1 MKKNLAKILSA
12 VMVAL
17 MLLSLLPISAF
28 AANMSWTFT
37 ATVIGGYY
45 SRNDGTVSTTN
56 RYNWNRHLS
65 NDAEHEVGYKF
76 EWDSTAGGDT
86 YSGGWQLCWTVD
98 GNVAERVRAYI
109 YDRDMSNASGSWTTP
124 SSSHTGNSTHSFTIY
139 LSSFPKADYSK
150 YVTLTYDANGGENA
164 PAAEKKLRNADGTRF
179 TTSSVVPTYEGH
191 DFAGWA
197 DTPNAEEAQYKAGD
211 PITITA
217 NKTIYA
223 VWNEHVHVDEND
235 DGFCD
240 ECNACMHPHND
251 NGYCTVDGCTHE
263 GDCCANHEH
272 SHVDADE
279 EGFCDDENCQACL
292 HPKDD
297 DGYCLIENCNHTG
310 DCCPRRK
317 MTKPGMTKS
326 ADKDTVAAGE
336 KVTFTLKSNVP
347 DYLYKFLP
355 AVTVDDPTIISIL
368 SANNYYLVFHDNMD
382 ERLIF
387 NNDVVITVNGK
398 ALAANLY
405 TVTPDTEDGC
415 AFHITLDLI
424 AIFNA
429 GEYFTRDDIAN
440 APEIIVTYSANLAED
455 ITAGTYKNSA
465 YVAFEEEESAK
476 SDVTVDVYAVEIF
489 KYDQVNSMTG
499 LAGAVFELKD
509 LEGNLIRGNIVSG
522 ADGYVTIDGLA
533 AGKYVL
539 VEVTAPE
546 GYLKSDKALEVT
558 LEGATHTVH
567 VRFAN
572 APIPHT
578 GGNGTMIFTV
588 SGIAIIGAALA
599 MLVIARKKSK
609 EN

>member
-12 VMVAL
+12 VLVAL

-28 AANMSWTFT
+28 AADMSWTFT
-37 ATVIGGYY
+37 TTVIGGYY
-45 SRNDGTVSTTN
+45 SRNDGSVSSTN
-56 RYNWNRHLS
+56 KYNWNKHLS
-65 NDAEHEVGYKF
+65 NDTDHEVGYKF
-76 EWDSTAGGDT
+76 EWDSSAGGDT

-98 GNVAERVRAYI
+98 GNVVDRVKAYI
-109 YDRDMSNASGSWTTP
+109 YDRDMSTATGSWTAP
-124 SSSHTGNSTHSFTIY
+124 GSSHTGNSTHSFTIY

-150 YVTLTYDANGGENA
+150 YVTLTYDANGGEGA
-164 PAAEKKLRNADGTRF
+164 PAAEKKLRNADGTQF
-179 TTSSVVPTYEGH
+179 TISTVEPTYEGH

-197 DTPNAEEAQYKAGD
+197 DTPNAEAAQYKAGD
-211 PITITA
+211 TITITA

-223 VWNEHVHVDEND
+223 VWTEHIPSGKV
-235 DGFCD
+235 
-240 ECNACMHPHND
+240 
-251 NGYCTVDGCTHE
+251 
-263 GDCCANHEH
+263 
-272 SHVDADE
+272 
-279 EGFCDDENCQACL
+279 
-292 HPKDD
+292 
-297 DGYCLIENCNHTG
+297 
-310 DCCPRRK
+310 
-317 MTKPGMTKS
+317 TKPGMTKS
-326 ADKDTVAAGE
+326 ADKNTAAAGE

-355 AVTVDDPTIISIL
+355 AITVDDPTIISIL

-382 ERLIF
+382 EKLIF
-387 NNDVVITVNGK
+387 NNDVVVTVNGK
-398 ALAANLY
+398 VLAADLY

-415 AFHITLDLI
+415 TFHVTLDLI

-440 APEIIVTYSANLAED
+440 APEIVVTYSANLAED
-455 ITAGTYKNSA
+455 ITAGAYKNTA
-465 YVAFEEEESAK
+465 YVAYEEEESAK

-499 LAGAVFELKD
+499 LAGAVFELRD

-522 ADGYVTIDGLA
+522 ADGYITIDGLA

-539 VEVTAPE
+539 AEVTAPD
-546 GYLKSDKALEVT
+546 GYLKSDKTLEVT
-558 LEGATHTVH
+558 LEGATHVIH

-588 SGIAIIGAALA
+588 SGIAVIGAALA